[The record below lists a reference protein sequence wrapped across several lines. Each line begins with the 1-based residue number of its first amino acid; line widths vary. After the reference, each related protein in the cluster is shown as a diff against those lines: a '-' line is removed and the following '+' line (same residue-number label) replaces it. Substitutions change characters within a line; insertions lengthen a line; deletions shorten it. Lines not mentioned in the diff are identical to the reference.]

1 MVVHVDVEINQE
13 ARIQVFCD
21 KEEISS
27 RSEMTSA
34 RRGGRTKRRLMM
46 TDKMRVRCMRIKKWL

>member
-1 MVVHVDVEINQE
+1 LVEINQE
-13 ARIQVFCD
+13 ARIQVFD